1 MNIHHNGST
10 VTITLHEGPTI
21 VAALVVLEESYGAE
35 LDNENLAHIVRKVE
49 NSSGYGYMTDAE
61 REKEF
66 WKELTR
72 ADLVRCQERY
82 EERCAS
88 MDTYDAFD
96 DMPFSSHEVDPECQ
110 KLAAYIEKVEQK
122 LEALDG

>member
-10 VTITLHEGPTI
+10 VNITLHEGPTI
-21 VAALVVLEESYGAE
+21 VAAWDVLEESYGAE
-35 LDNENLAHIVRKVE
+35 LDTENLANIVRKVE
-49 NSSGYGYMTDAE
+49 NSSGYGYMTEAE

-82 EERCAS
+82 AERCAS
-88 MDTYDAFD
+88 MNTNYAFD
-96 DMPFSSHEVDPECQ
+96 DMQFSNPEGDPECQ
-110 KLAAYIEKVEQK
+110 KLTAYIDKVKKK

>member
-21 VAALVVLEESYGAE
+21 VAALDVLEESYGAE

-110 KLAAYIEKVEQK
+110 KLAAYIEKVKQK

>member
-10 VTITLHEGPTI
+10 VNITLHDGPTI
-21 VAALVVLEESYGAE
+21 VAAWDVLEESYGAE

-66 WKELTR
+66 WKELAR

-82 EERCAS
+82 AERCAS

-110 KLAAYIEKVEQK
+110 KLAAYIEKVKQK

>member
-10 VTITLHEGPTI
+10 VNITLHEGPTI
-21 VAALVVLEESYGAE
+21 VAAWDVLEEFYGAE
-35 LDNENLAHIVRKVE
+35 LDSENLAHIVRKVE

-82 EERCAS
+82 AERCAS

-110 KLAAYIEKVEQK
+110 KLATYIEKVKQK